1 MTLFRS
7 VLFWLVLAVLG
18 ALLAQMLLQDPGYV
32 LVRFRGTDYSTTV
45 AVATSNVSVCRF
57 NTHCSVRP

>member
-18 ALLAQMLLQDPGYV
+18 ALLAQLQV
-32 LVRFRGTDYSTTV
+32 LPLRMESPLAGTTLQQLRALRGQ
-45 AVATSNVSVCRF
+45 
-57 NTHCSVRP
+57 